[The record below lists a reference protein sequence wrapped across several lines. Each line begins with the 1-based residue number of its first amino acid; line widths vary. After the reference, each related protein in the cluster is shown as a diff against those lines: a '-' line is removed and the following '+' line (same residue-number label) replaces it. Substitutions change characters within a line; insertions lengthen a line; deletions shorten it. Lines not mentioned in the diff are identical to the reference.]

1 MLLPIV
7 CDPIPLLVPVL
18 NKKEEDQRQLLS
30 FLIDPKKKVDAK
42 TTAIV
47 NAFPDYESQSA
58 LAEDLGFDRK
68 TIRQKLKSLA
78 ENYDEDVMGELRLYF
93 SA

>member
-7 CDPIPLLVPVL
+7 CDPIPLLVTVL
-18 NKKEEDQRQLLS
+18 NKKEEDQWQLIS
-30 FLIDPKKKVDAK
+30 FLIDPKNKVDAK

-47 NAFPDYESQSA
+47 NAFPDFESQSA
-58 LAEDLGFDRK
+58 LAEALGFDRK